1 MPTEE
6 PWETTDILICGC
18 GPTGAMLSGYLSRM
32 GVRNIV
38 LEKEF
43 QITTDPRGIALDD
56 DGIRY
61 LQGLGLYR
69 HVFGD
74 IGSCME
80 KVNFIGGEH
89 SDLSTKPLFYLDTAS
104 TKGYTGHV
112 WMITHKQPTLEKHL
126 RSVIQGSQFSTLRTG
141 CTLGSIREDD
151 KWVYASYL
159 DPNGNE
165 RYVRARFLVGADG
178 KTGFVRKHYLEPRGV
193 KMEWAEQ
200 THYEETWV
208 ALNWEIRLPTRETH
222 PEFALWKHGYTSE
235 EVYDLFFPKDF
246 RFLCNPSRAAVCTR
260 FGQNKDRLWRFEFVV
275 QPGEDPEEMAQEHRV
290 REVVLPYLRHH
301 GNRHGLTK
309 DVEFP
314 EDCIRILRSRPFRF
328 AARNCNKWALGR
340 VILCGDAAHV
350 FPPFA
355 GQGIA
360 SGFRDAI
367 GLAWRLAII
376 MRSKSGQLDF
386 EKHLT
391 AWYTERQQQF
401 QTSLNN
407 TLRNGQL
414 VSSKN
419 PVQNFIRDWAL
430 WGMRFIPSLEYRLQ
444 LGPRLEG
451 PVQYAHVAGMPFL
464 PGFNGGVYFPQ
475 IYCMELGT
483 PEPDVLFTDDVIFA
497 QGKEK
502 LFQIV
507 VLLGSSAE
515 LSSAMADLEGIHR
528 ISGGHLGAKE
538 STILLPASTKESS
551 EHCTGDPT
559 IYRAATADEFAQSEL
574 CSGRPTP
581 RDYDAS
587 QVWRMFRSKRY
598 VVVRPDRFVYAAC
611 ATRAEL
617 EQAARGIVELFP
629 ME

>member
-1 MPTEE
+1 MSTDK

-18 GPTGAMLSGYLSRM
+18 GPTGAMLSGYLNIM
-32 GVRNIV
+32 DVRNIV
-38 LEKEF
+38 LEKEA

-61 LQGLGLYR
+61 LQGLGLYQ

-74 IGSCME
+74 IGS
-80 KVNFIGGEH
+80 F
-89 SDLSTKPLFYLDTAS
+89 LQ
-104 TKGYTGHV
+104 TKGYTGHA
-112 WMITHKQPTLEKHL
+112 WMITHKQPILEKHL
-126 RSVIQGSQFSTLRTG
+126 RSVIQGSRFSTLRTD
-141 CTLGSIREDD
+141 CTLSSIREDEE
-151 KWVYASYL
+151 WVYASYVNS
-159 DPNGNE
+159 NGSE
-165 RYVRARFLVGADG
+165 KYVRARFLVGADG

-200 THYEETWV
+200 SHYEETWV

-222 PEFALWKHGYTSE
+222 PDFALWEHDYTPE
-235 EVYDLFFPKDF
+235 EVYNLFFPREF

-260 FGQNKDRLWRFEFVV
+260 FGQHKDRLWRFEFVV

-290 REVVLPYLRHH
+290 KEVVLPYLRHH
-301 GNRHGLTK
+301 GRRYGLTK

-314 EDCIRILRSRPFRF
+314 EDCIRVLRSRPFRF
-328 AARNCNKWALGR
+328 AARKCNKWALGR

-376 MRSKSGQLDF
+376 MRSKSSQVAV

-430 WGMRFIPSLEYRLQ
+430 WVMRFIPSLEHRLQ
-444 LGPRLEG
+444 LGPKLEG
-451 PVQYAHVAGMPFL
+451 PVQYSHEAGMPFL

-475 IYCMELGT
+475 IYCVKLGAH
-483 PEPDVLFTDDVIFA
+483 EPDVLFTDDVIFSK
-497 QGKEK
+497 GKAN
-502 LFQIV
+502 LFQVV

-515 LSSAMADLEGIHR
+515 LPSAMAELDGIDQ
-528 ISGGHLGAKE
+528 ISGHLGAKE
-538 STILLPASTKESS
+538 STMLVPEPPSDSS
-551 EHCTGDPT
+551 ICITTGDFT
-559 IYRAATADEFAQSEL
+559 VYRAATADEFARSEL

-581 RDYDAS
+581 RGYDPS
-587 QVWRMFRSKRY
+587 QMRRMFQSKRY
-598 VVVRPDRFVYAAC
+598 VIVRPDRFVYAAC
-611 ATRAEL
+611 ATRTEL

-629 ME
+629 LE